1 MAFSWKLFKTRFAR
15 RLFIYFLLSALLPV
29 GILSLLTY
37 LNYSNSQLEQLHDH
51 MRFTAKTLGMH
62 LYENLTHIKSELQ
75 QLGDDIENGKLAAQ
89 PGVLTG
95 HHLAK
100 VFDRVVLAGD
110 YKSQLAMLGEI
121 DNGFFLSSEQKQQLD
136 YGNILLNQLSINNKS
151 YTRMMISLKM
161 ADNNIQYLYAD
172 INSHFFDSIADNLP
186 DNFQICISTLDNR
199 PIYCE
204 LKHDLLSVLKKH
216 PELERLHSGQVS
228 VTADHTEYL
237 AYFWS
242 IFLKSAFIGNNWRLS
257 VLIPAASS
265 YNQRQSFLQTLYII
279 LLTLLLAAF
288 FSSLHLHRQLF
299 PLEALAKAATS
310 LFKGDLGSRIK
321 VASSDEFSTVINA
334 FNSMADRMEQQIDSL
349 SNLAEIDRSILS
361 STHSQYLVG
370 KILTHIKYLLH
381 SQHIQLA
388 IIALDDDKIS
398 IRTLLDNSSAAKY
411 LHFLGSDFDFSDF
424 TADKRYIVYDKREAM
439 PICIQHCLREIEQS
453 AVVFPVYMQ
462 GKLTAFVISS
472 NTQAVDINPID
483 IKHARDFTDRLAVVL
498 TSASWEQ
505 RLYQKTHFDQVTRL
519 PNRNLLLDRLDQ
531 ALRRSN
537 RDRSIVAVLFIDL
550 NRFKVINDTLGH
562 AVGDIMLLEI
572 AQRMAYCA
580 SDTDSIA
587 RFGGDKFV
595 GVLAD
600 IPHQKNSLSNIID
613 TVEYLL
619 AEIRKPFNLNSH
631 ELSITAS
638 IGIAL
643 YPNDAKTRDD
653 LVRFSEAAMYHAKSL
668 GTNTY
673 HFYSDEV
680 NSRNVTQLVL
690 ENDLRRALQN
700 DELELYYQPQVS
712 AKNGEL
718 LGVEALVR
726 WNHKNLGT
734 LSPNTFMPLA
744 RNTGEIR
751 ALDLWVMRQACQQI
765 RNWLDKGISVK
776 RVAINLS
783 ADQFQKAD
791 ILVSLDKFLDE
802 FAIAPQ
808 LLELEITED
817 TLMKNLDTTTELLR
831 ALNNRGVK
839 LAIDD
844 FGTGYSSL
852 NYLAKFPLQYLK
864 IDHSFVSEVTV
875 DKNMSAIVSATI
887 ALAHSLKLEVI
898 AEGVEYGEQM
908 AFLKRIECDIIQGF
922 LISKPLNVADFE
934 AWLKDY
940 TPAIG
945 KQGNGNTF

>member
-1 MAFSWKLFKTRFAR
+1 MSFSWKLFKTRFAR
-15 RLFIYFLLSALLPV
+15 RLFIYFLLSALVPV
-29 GILSLLTY
+29 GILSFLTY
-37 LNYSNSQLEQLHDH
+37 LTYSSSQLEQMHDH

-62 LYENLTHIKSELQ
+62 LYENLVHIKGELQ
-75 QLGDDIENGKLAAQ
+75 QLGDDIENNKITKE
-89 PGVLTG
+89 TG
-95 HHLAK
+95 SLSNHHLAK
-100 VFDRVVLAGD
+100 IFDRISLAGD
-110 YKSQLAMLGEI
+110 YKTQIALLG
-121 DNGFFLSSEQKQQLD
+121 DVDQGFFLSSEEKRHLD
-136 YGNILLNQLSINNKS
+136 YGNVLLIHYSIQQTN
-151 YTRMMISLKM
+151 YTRMMISLKL
-161 ADNNIQYLYAD
+161 AENSIQYLYAD
-172 INSHFFDSIADNLP
+172 INGRFFDAIADNLP
-186 DNFQICISTLDNR
+186 DNFLVCISTLDNK
-199 PIYCE
+199 PIYCPV
-204 LKHDLLSVLKKH
+204 KHDLLNVLKKH

-228 VTADHTEYL
+228 INADHHEYL

-242 IFLKSAFIGNNWRLS
+242 IFLKSAFSADNWRLS
-257 VLIPAASS
+257 VLVPEDSS
-265 YNQRQSFLQTLYII
+265 LNPHQSFLQTLYII

-299 PLEALAKAATS
+299 PLEALSNAATS
-310 LFKGDLGSRIK
+310 IFKGELGTRIK
-321 VASSDEFSTVINA
+321 VASTDEFSTVVDA

-370 KILTHIKYLLH
+370 KILTHIKYLLKC
-381 SQHIQLA
+381 QHVQLA
-388 IIALDDDKIS
+388 IIALDEEKIS
-398 IRTLLDNSSAAKY
+398 IKSLLDNSSAAKF
-411 LHFLGSDFDFSDF
+411 LHFVGGNPDLSVF
-424 TADKRYIVYDKREAM
+424 TPDVRYEIYHHRENM
-439 PICIQHCLREIEQS
+439 PLCVQNSLREVEQS
-453 AVVFPVYMQ
+453 AVVFPLFIR
-462 GKLTAFVISS
+462 GKLTSLVIASS
-472 NTQAVDINPID
+472 MEAIVVNNID

-505 RLYQKTHFDQVTRL
+505 RIYQKTHFDQVTRL

-537 RDRSIVAVLFIDL
+537 RDHSIVAVLFIDL
-550 NRFKVINDTLGH
+550 NRFKIINDTLSH
-562 AVGDIMLLEI
+562 ASGDIILQEI
-572 AQRMAYCA
+572 AQRMSYCA

-619 AEIRKPFNLNSH
+619 SEIRKPFSLNSH

-643 YPNDAKTRDD
+643 YPSDANSRDD
-653 LVRFSEAAMYHAKSL
+653 LIRFSEAAMYHAKSQ

-673 HFYSDEV
+673 HFYSEEV

-690 ENDLRRALQN
+690 ENDLRQALKN
-700 DELELYYQPQVS
+700 NELELYYQPQVS
-712 AKNGEL
+712 AKTGEL

-734 LSPNTFMPLA
+734 LSPSTFMPLA

-751 ALDLWVMRQACQQI
+751 TLDLWVMRRACQQI
-765 RNWLDKGISVK
+765 RDWLDKNIDIK

-791 ILVSLDKFLDE
+791 ILVSLDKCLDDY
-802 FAIAPQ
+802 AIAPQ

-864 IDHSFVSEVTV
+864 IDHSFVRELTI

-898 AEGVEYGEQM
+898 AEGVEQREQL
-908 AFLKRIECDIIQGF
+908 AFLTQIECDIIQGF
-922 LISKPLNVADFE
+922 YISKPLTAAAFE
-934 AWLKDY
+934 DWLKNY
-940 TPAIG
+940 RPAPG
-945 KQGNGNTF
+945 KLSSGLG